1 MNDTLIYILYGFAV
15 GFAFY
20 ILYGF
25 AVGFAFYL
33 ADKYIF
39 HFFIQ

>member
-1 MNDTLIYILYGFAV
+1 MNDTLV
-15 GFAFY
+15 Y

-33 ADKYIF
+33 ANKYIF
-39 HFFIQ
+39 HFFIH